1 MPLKSA
7 PPHFPIHYAAIFPRA
22 QPGPATTAASAPPP
36 SHLRISVM
44 KRVVVSA
51 LVVLCAAQAAQ
62 AVAQTVA
69 DQCFAL
75 GDIAGQVASWRA
87 HKKTKAQALD
97 QAARYYKDPSDRA
110 AVDAIIEKL
119 YRPDAPHMT
128 PDQAS
133 MAITSDCVNQHKGQA
148 APQQ

>member
-1 MPLKSA
+1 
-7 PPHFPIHYAAIFPRA
+7 
-22 QPGPATTAASAPPP
+22 
-36 SHLRISVM
+36 M

-51 LVVLCAAQAAQ
+51 VLALCLVQPAIE
-62 AVAQTVA
+62 AVAQTVSN
-69 DQCFAL
+69 QCFAI

-97 QAARYYKDPSDRA
+97 QAAKYYENESDRQ
-110 AVDAIIEKL
+110 AVFGIIEKI

-133 MAITSDCVNQHKGQA
+133 MTFTSDCAKQQKAQA
-148 APQQ
+148 STQ

>member
-1 MPLKSA
+1 
-7 PPHFPIHYAAIFPRA
+7 
-22 QPGPATTAASAPPP
+22 
-36 SHLRISVM
+36 M

-51 LVVLCAAQAAQ
+51 LLAVCLAQPAAQ
-62 AVAQTVA
+62 AVAQTVN

-97 QAARYYKDPSDRA
+97 QAARYYKDPADLQ
-110 AVDAIIEKL
+110 AVDAIIEKIFSAG
-119 YRPDAPHMT
+119 APRMT

-133 MAITSDCVNQHKGQA
+133 MTFTSECLKKNGQA
-148 APQQ
+148 ASQ